1 VSAQAGTYSIVA
13 RDPATGELGAA
24 VQSHWFAVGAVVT
37 WARAGVGAVVTQSI
51 PEPAHGGRLLDRL
64 EAGETP
70 AAALA
75 AELDADPQRRFRQL
89 ALIGAAGEPAVF
101 TGDGCMIHAGHRAAE
116 TYSAQA
122 NVMATDAVWGAMGDA
137 FEGSDGPLAR
147 RLMAALEAGEAAGGD
162 VRGRQSAAILVVAAA
177 GESGLTVT
185 DLRVDDAPEPL
196 DELRRLLDLGDAYEL
211 AERGDEALSEG
222 RHADAAEAFADAA
235 AAAPDRIEMV
245 FWAGLGQAAG
255 GEVEAGAAQV
265 ARAIETGDGWRVLL
279 SRLDEEL
286 APGATAVREALG
298 IEPGL

>member
-1 VSAQAGTYSIVA
+1 MSAQAGTYSIVA

-89 ALIGAAGEPAVF
+89 ALIAAEGEPAVF
-101 TGDGCMIHAGHRAAE
+101 TGDGCMVHAGHRAAE

-137 FEGSDGPLAR
+137 FEGSGGPLAR

-162 VRGRQSAAILVVAAA
+162 VRGRQSATTRPSRSTSCAAYSTSA
-177 GESGLTVT
+177 S
-185 DLRVDDAPEPL
+185 
-196 DELRRLLDLGDAYEL
+196 
-211 AERGDEALSEG
+211 S
-222 RHADAAEAFADAA
+222 
-235 AAAPDRIEMV
+235 
-245 FWAGLGQAAG
+245 
-255 GEVEAGAAQV
+255 
-265 ARAIETGDGWRVLL
+265 
-279 SRLDEEL
+279 
-286 APGATAVREALG
+286 
-298 IEPGL
+298 